1 MIQIS
6 LDADVRTEK
15 GKGAARKL
23 RQDGKIPGV
32 IYGPGHEPV
41 PLSVNE
47 RDFNRVIY
55 KAQGEQVIFTLN
67 LKNNGDSREQLAVV
81 KEVQRHPVSDRIR
94 HIDFYAISAEQKVK
108 VEVPIKIV
116 GKAKGIE
123 FHGGVLETLERTL
136 TISCLP
142 FDIPREIEV
151 DITELDVGDAL
162 HVSDLTPP
170 EGIKFMDPPE
180 TTIVTVV
187 GGAVEEPEEEEVEEL
202 EGEEAAAA
210 EAPEDSSG
218 QEE

>member
-6 LDADVRTEK
+6 LDADVRKEK
-15 GKGAARKL
+15 GKGVARKL

-32 IYGPGHEPV
+32 IYGPGMEPV
-41 PLSVNE
+41 SLSVDE
-47 RDFNRVIY
+47 RDFNRVLF

-67 LKNNGDSREQLAVV
+67 LKNNGDSKEQLAVV

-94 HIDFYAISAEQKVK
+94 HIDFYAISAEQEVK

-151 DITELDVGDAL
+151 DISELDVGDAL

-170 EGIKFMDPPE
+170 EGIKFMDPPD

-187 GGAVEEPEEEEVEEL
+187 GGAVEEPAEEEEEIEGMEAGAEEAEEPAS
-202 EGEEAAAA
+202 EGEE
-210 EAPEDSSG
+210 
-218 QEE
+218 